1 MLYFILKT
9 GHVLKSVAFITDS
22 MAFPRED
29 TQLSSTFISLL
40 QKESNFQFF
49 HIGIG
54 GGDIRL
60 FTDQFARI
68 RNHVDIIILCFGIS
82 DAIPRA
88 LNNYELEFFSLTGIK
103 LSHRLNVLLRKIRK
117 ISRTSYLD
125 FKNLCY
131 AINFI
136 QENFESKNSASN
148 LNTLIVLPI
157 NPIPS
162 KIEESHP
169 GAYQKVILYNQIF
182 KTVFKNNFV
191 DTYLDINC
199 HLSPDGIHLNKLGH
213 QMVYKKLKTILVGS
227 Q

>member
-1 MLYFILKT
+1 M
-9 GHVLKSVAFITDS
+9 KSVAVISDS
-22 MAFPRED
+22 MPFPRED
-29 TQLSSTFISLL
+29 VQLSSTFITLL
-40 QKESNFQFF
+40 QKESDFQFF

-60 FTDQFARI
+60 MTDQFNRI
-68 RNHVDIIILCFGIS
+68 RNYVDIIILCFGITDS
-82 DAIPRA
+82 IPRA
-88 LNNYELEFFSLTGIK
+88 LNIYEKEFSSLTGIR
-103 LSHRLNVLLRKIRK
+103 LSRRLNVFLRKMRK

-125 FKNLCY
+125 FKNFCY
-131 AINFI
+131 AINSI
-136 QENFESKNSASN
+136 QENFESKNSTSN
-148 LNTLIVLPI
+148 LKTLIVLPI

-191 DTYLDINC
+191 DTYLDAHS
-199 HLSPDGIHLNKLGH
+199 HLSPDGIHLNQLGH
-213 QMVYKKLKTILVGS
+213 QIVYRKLKTTLVGS